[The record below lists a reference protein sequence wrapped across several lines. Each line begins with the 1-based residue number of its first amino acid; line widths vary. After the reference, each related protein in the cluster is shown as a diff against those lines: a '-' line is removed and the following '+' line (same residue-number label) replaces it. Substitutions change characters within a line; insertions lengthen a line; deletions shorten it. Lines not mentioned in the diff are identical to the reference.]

1 MRILF
6 VKPAENTFRVE
17 GQSSEDLQQLEA
29 FIQPGDLVS
38 GETDRSIKPKEVGQK
53 AFRLKM
59 HLTLRVQK
67 VEFDSNGPA
76 LRVSGLIESGSP
88 EEFVEMHAQ
97 HSLVFV
103 PFNPITVKKQKWYG
117 NEIDRL
123 REYEKASHK
132 PLYFAVV
139 LDDEEALFIQISGA
153 GMKEMGKVNAFKS
166 GKQFKS
172 DDKETVYFSKLAEV
186 VLASPLNTII
196 IAGPGFTRDTFVN
209 YLKERNPKS
218 SPKQFLSV
226 PTSEVGVKGLREAL
240 AHDAIAKALGDSQLA
255 KESEIMNEV
264 LKHLGKDDGLATYG
278 FSQVQRSVS
287 AGAAHI
293 AAVSTDYLSEN
304 REKASELLELC
315 KQMGISSFVLD
326 SQQEPGKQLDGLG
339 GIVSLLRYRFE

>member
-218 SPKQFLSV
+218 S
-226 PTSEVGVKGLREAL
+226 
-240 AHDAIAKALGDSQLA
+240 
-255 KESEIMNEV
+255 
-264 LKHLGKDDGLATYG
+264 
-278 FSQVQRSVS
+278 
-287 AGAAHI
+287 
-293 AAVSTDYLSEN
+293 
-304 REKASELLELC
+304 
-315 KQMGISSFVLD
+315 
-326 SQQEPGKQLDGLG
+326 
-339 GIVSLLRYRFE
+339 